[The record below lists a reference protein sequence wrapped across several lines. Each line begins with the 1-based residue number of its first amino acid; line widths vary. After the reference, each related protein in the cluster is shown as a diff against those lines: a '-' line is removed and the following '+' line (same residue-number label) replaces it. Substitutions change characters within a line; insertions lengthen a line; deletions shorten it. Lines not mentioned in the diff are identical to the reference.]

1 SKPFEF
7 KKVVL
12 PDLATIRIV
21 VCEESGK
28 MLAHRILPVVSIR
41 PGYRH
46 LTLRN
51 PANQPLGLA
60 TLFVKIGVKDFVPDV
75 HLELVKALLDPIA
88 AVKSMDDFA
97 NALVNPIA
105 AVNLLQ
111 KHEEMLKSLTDQ
123 DNAADDGVP
132 DDGTGRPPSSDR
144 GSIKNRNDPV

>member
-75 HLELVKALLDPIA
+75 HL
-88 AVKSMDDFA
+88 DFA